1 MATKKSENTE
11 EIKLENQ
18 SSVEEKSEENMSWEE
33 YIGELNSYAQSL
45 QYSDAYAMR
54 EDLLNRTASVFFEN
68 LNQEKIDQLGGEEKA
83 MFSIKSV
90 LKKLTV
96 DTLNTADWGSYSP
109 IYSESIAN
117 SMYPQSVEYTREKIR
132 GLLRDP
138 ERYDK
143 DIRQAAEFVR
153 NNILQFERVEL
164 YFISLLSF
172 KYYLLPKR
180 NVDEI
185 PNFEK
190 SKKKI
195 YTFLESLRIREQYPR
210 ITADVIKNG
219 CGFYLFSRKS
229 KDYFDFIRIPTNQ
242 CRITN
247 VRSTFGVCFEV
258 DVYYFEDLYNMGQI
272 APEIYDYYKE
282 IIENK
287 MSPAELDDNGNVLRN
302 PDGTI
307 KRKPRRVK
315 RAENRIYI
323 PISPLHGCCI
333 VADPYRP
340 TKVPLL
346 AALLPD
352 SLDILEYKNIQKQKS
367 ILETWCIIPQIIPY
381 DSVEKPK
388 VPLQLAKQTIAALQ
402 KSLPQGVITFSTP
415 LEISDPITL
424 QNTTTQD
431 NITGKGEQ
439 NFFSSV
445 GVAGNVMGV
454 GEAKNQAVIDFSN
467 LTDFSF
473 VGYLYNQFAT
483 VTNLLIEIYV
493 GEKDWKISFFGNT
506 YRDKIEAKEALNIF
520 TTANMPAEYLGANLG
535 FEPQDFDRMLQMG
548 DKSKLKDLMKPIV
561 SQFQQSG
568 GVHLGEEGTTKT
580 HSSGNSSD
588 NTGTV
593 GRPTKDIEDLSE
605 AGQATRDT
613 DKNAN
618 TEGM

>member
-1 MATKKSENTE
+1 MSQEDLEVKDTD
-11 EIKLENQ
+11 IKN
-18 SSVEEKSEENMSWEE
+18 EENMSWEE
-33 YIGELNSYAQSL
+33 YITELNKYAKSL
-45 QYSDAYAMR
+45 RYQDAYAMR
-54 EDLLNRTASVFFEN
+54 DDLLNKTASVFYNN
-68 LNQEKIDQLGGEEKA
+68 LNQEKIDELGGEEKA
-83 MFSIKSV
+83 IFSIKSV

-109 IYSESIAN
+109 IYSEGVAN

-132 GLLRDP
+132 TLLKDA
-138 ERYDK
+138 ERNSGE
-143 DIRQAAEFVR
+143 IRQAAEFVR
-153 NNILQFERVEL
+153 NNILQFERVEQ
-164 YFISLLSF
+164 YFISLFSF
-172 KYYLLPKR
+172 KYYLFPKR
-180 NVDEI
+180 DVSEI
-185 PNFEK
+185 PNFDK
-190 SKKKI
+190 SKKRV

-210 ITADVIKNG
+210 MVADVVKNG

-229 KDYFDFIRIPTNQ
+229 KDYFDFIRIPIDK

-247 VRSTFGVCFEV
+247 VRSTFGICFEI
-258 DVYYFEDLYNMGQI
+258 DMFYFQTLYNMGQI
-272 APEIYDYYKE
+272 APEIYDYYKD

-307 KRKPRRVK
+307 KRKPNARLK
-315 RAENRIYI
+315 NAQHRIYI

-333 VADPYRP
+333 VADPYRA

-402 KSLPQGVITFSTP
+402 QSLPQGVITFSTP
-415 LEISDPITL
+415 LEISDPISL

-445 GVAGNVMGV
+445 GIAGNVMGV

-473 VGYLYNQFAT
+473 VGYIYNQFT
-483 VTNLLIEIYV
+483 TITNLLIDIYI
-493 GEKDWKISFFGNT
+493 GEKDWKVSFFGNF
-506 YRDKIEAKEALNIF
+506 YRDKTEQKEALGIF
-520 TTANMPAEYLGANLG
+520 TSANLPAEYLGANLG
-535 FEPQDFDRMLQMG
+535 FEPYDFERMLQMG
-548 DKSKLKDLMKPIV
+548 EKSKLKDLMQPLV
-561 SQFQQSG
+561 SQFQQSASG
-568 GVHLGEEGTTKT
+568 GENNKTNSKVTVTQTNTTSEG
-580 HSSGNSSD
+580 
-588 NTGTV
+588 
-593 GRPTKDIEDLSE
+593 GRPEKDVEDLTES
-605 AGQATRDT
+605 GQATRET

-618 TEGM
+618 SEGM

>member
-1 MATKKSENTE
+1 MSQED
-11 EIKLENQ
+11 LEVKDTDIQN
-18 SSVEEKSEENMSWEE
+18 EENMSWEE
-33 YIGELNSYAQSL
+33 YITELNKYAKSL
-45 QYSDAYAMR
+45 RYQDAYAMR
-54 EDLLNRTASVFFEN
+54 DDLLNKTASVFYNN
-68 LNQEKIDQLGGEEKA
+68 LNQEKIDELGGEEKA

-109 IYSESIAN
+109 IYSEGVAN

-132 GLLRDP
+132 TLLKDA
-138 ERYDK
+138 ERNSGE
-143 DIRQAAEFVR
+143 IRQAAEFVR
-153 NNILQFERVEL
+153 NNILQFERVEQ
-164 YFISLLSF
+164 YFISLFSF
-172 KYYLLPKR
+172 KYYLFPKR
-180 NVDEI
+180 DVSEI

-190 SKKKI
+190 SKKRV

-210 ITADVIKNG
+210 MVADVVKNG

-229 KDYFDFIRIPTNQ
+229 KDYFDFIRIPIDK

-247 VRSTFGVCFEV
+247 VRSTFGVCFEI
-258 DVYYFEDLYNMGQI
+258 DMFYFQTLYNMGQI
-272 APEIYDYYKE
+272 APEIYDYYKD

-287 MSPAELDDNGNVLRN
+287 MSPAELDDNGNILRN

-307 KRKPRRVK
+307 KRKPQRRLK
-315 RAENRIYI
+315 NAQHRIYI

-333 VADPYRP
+333 VADPYRA

-402 KSLPQGVITFSTP
+402 QSLPQGVITFSTP
-415 LEISDPITL
+415 LEISDPISL

-445 GVAGNVMGV
+445 GIAGNVMGV

-473 VGYLYNQFAT
+473 VGYLYNQFT
-483 VTNLLIEIYV
+483 TITNLLIDIYI
-493 GEKDWKISFFGNT
+493 GEKDWKVSFFGNF
-506 YRDKIEAKEALNIF
+506 YRDKTEQKEALGIF
-520 TTANMPAEYLGANLG
+520 TSANLPAEYLGANLG
-535 FEPQDFDRMLQMG
+535 FEPYDFERMLQMG
-548 DKSKLKDLMKPIV
+548 EKSKLKDLMQPLV
-561 SQFQQSG
+561 SQFQQSASG
-568 GVHLGEEGTTKT
+568 GENNKTNSKVTVTQTNTTSEG
-580 HSSGNSSD
+580 
-588 NTGTV
+588 
-593 GRPTKDIEDLSE
+593 GRPEKDVEDLTES
-605 AGQATRDT
+605 GQATRET

-618 TEGM
+618 SEGM

>member
-1 MATKKSENTE
+1 MADNK
-11 EIKLENQ
+11 EIQ
-18 SSVEEKSEENMSWEE
+18 VDAEKNEENMTYEE
-33 YIGELNSYAQSL
+33 YINELNEYAQSL
-45 QYSDAYAMR
+45 RYPDAYALR
-54 EDLLNRTASVFFEN
+54 EDLLNRTAGVLFEN
-68 LNQEKIDQLGGEEKA
+68 IDKNKIEELGGEEKA

-109 IYSESIAN
+109 IYSENIVH
-117 SMYPQSVEYTREKIR
+117 SMYPQSVQYTREKIR
-132 GLLRDP
+132 DMLKNIEANADQ
-138 ERYDK
+138 
-143 DIRQAAEFVR
+143 IRQAAEYVR
-153 NNILQFERVEL
+153 NNILQFERVEQ
-164 YFISLLSF
+164 YFIALLSF
-172 KYYLLPKR
+172 KYYLFPKR
-180 NVDEI
+180 DVDEI

-190 SKKKI
+190 SKKRV
-195 YTFLESLRIREQYPR
+195 YTFLESLRIREQFPR

-229 KDYFDFIRIPTNQ
+229 KEYFDFIRLPIDQ

-258 DVYYFEDLYNMGQI
+258 DIYYFQDLYDMGLI
-272 APEIYDYYKE
+272 APEIYDYYRE

-287 MSPAELDDNGNVLRN
+287 MSPAELDENGNILRN

-307 KRKPRRVK
+307 RRKPRARIK
-315 RAENRIYI
+315 KAQNRIYV

-333 VADPYRP
+333 VADPYRA

-381 DSVEKPK
+381 ETVEKPK

-415 LEISDPITL
+415 LEISDPISL
-424 QNTTTQD
+424 QNTNTQD

-454 GEAKNQAVIDFSN
+454 GEAKNQSVIEFSN
-467 LTDFSF
+467 LTDYSF
-473 VGYLYNQFAT
+473 VGYLYQQFTT
-483 VTNLLIEIYV
+483 VVNLLIDIYV
-493 GEKDWKISFFGNT
+493 GEKDWKISFFGNF
-506 YRDKIEAKEALNIF
+506 YRDRIEQTEALGMF
-520 TTANMPAEYLGANLG
+520 TGANLPAEYLGANLG
-535 FEPQDFDRMLQMG
+535 FEPHDFERMLQMG
-548 DKSKLKDLMKPIV
+548 DKNKLKDIMKPLV
-561 SQFQQSG
+561 SQYQASG
-568 GVHLGEEGTTKT
+568 VYVGVDRDRKSVTSTTE
-580 HSSGNSSD
+580 H
-588 NTGTV
+588 TGQV
-593 GRPTKDIEDLSE
+593 GRPRKNTEDLTE
-605 AGQATRDT
+605 AGQATRAT
-613 DKNAN
+613 DQNAN
-618 TEGM
+618 AQGM

>member
-1 MATKKSENTE
+1 MAANKSKKPEKNDVQPE
-11 EIKLENQ
+11 EE
-18 SSVEEKSEENMSWEE
+18 MSWED
-33 YIGELNSYAQSL
+33 YITELNEYAQSL
-45 QYSDAYAMR
+45 HYQDAYALR
-54 EDLLNRTASVFFEN
+54 EDMLDRTANVFFSN
-68 LNQEKIDQLGGEEKA
+68 LSEEKITELGGDKKA

-96 DTLNTADWGSYSP
+96 DTLNTADWGTYSP
-109 IYSESIAN
+109 IFSESLVEG
-117 SMYPQSVEYTREKIR
+117 MYPQSVVYTREKIR
-132 GLLRDP
+132 DLLKDA
-138 ERYDK
+138 ERNAL
-143 DIRQAAEFVR
+143 DIRQAAEYVR
-153 NNILQFERVEL
+153 NNILQFKRVEH

-185 PNFEK
+185 PSLDK

-195 YTFLESLRIREQYPR
+195 YAFLDSLRIREQFPR

-219 CGFYLFSRKS
+219 AGFYLYSRKS
-229 KDYFDFIRIPTNQ
+229 KDFFDFIRIPVDK

-247 VRSTFGVCFEV
+247 VRSTFGVCYEIELT
-258 DVYYFEDLYNMGQI
+258 YFEDLFQMGLI

-282 IIENK
+282 IIDEK
-287 MSPAELDDNGNVLRN
+287 MSPAELDDNGNILRN

-307 KRKPRRVK
+307 KRKPRNRIN
-315 RAENRIYI
+315 RAKNRIYI

-333 VADPYRP
+333 VADPYKA

-415 LEISDPITL
+415 LEISDPISL

-473 VGYLYNQFAT
+473 VGYLYNQFT
-483 VTNLLIEIYV
+483 TIVNLLIEIYI

-535 FEPQDFDRMLQMG
+535 FEPQDFDRLLQLG
-548 DKSKLKDLMKPIV
+548 EKSKLKDKLQPIV
-561 SQFQQSG
+561 SQFQQGAG

-580 HSSGNSSD
+580 HGSGSA
-588 NTGTV
+588 
-593 GRPTKDIEDLSE
+593 GRPRKDIEDLSE
-605 AGQATRDT
+605 SGQATQET
-613 DKNAN
+613 NKNES
-618 TEGM
+618 TEGI

>member
-1 MATKKSENTE
+1 MANKQNNSKQE
-11 EIKLENQ
+11 EE
-18 SSVEEKSEENMSWEE
+18 MSWEE
-33 YIGELNSYAQSL
+33 YITELNNYAQSL
-45 QYSDAYAMR
+45 QYSDVYAMR
-54 EDLLNRTASVFFEN
+54 EDLLNKTADVFYGN
-68 LNQEKIDQLGGEEKA
+68 LSKDKIDELGGNEKA
-83 MFSIKSV
+83 MFSIKSA

-96 DTLNTADWGSYSP
+96 DTLKTADWGSYSP
-109 IYSESIAN
+109 IYSENLIHN
-117 SMYPQSVEYTREKIR
+117 MYPQSVEYTREKIR
-132 GLLRDP
+132 TLLKDP
-138 ERYDK
+138 EK
-143 DIRQAAEFVR
+143 NALDIRQAAEFVR
-153 NNILQFERVEL
+153 NNILQFERVEQ
-164 YFISLLSF
+164 YFISIFSF
-172 KYYLLPKR
+172 KYYLFPKR
-180 NVDEI
+180 DVDEI
-185 PNFEK
+185 PNFDK
-190 SKKKI
+190 SKKRV
-195 YTFLESLRIREQYPR
+195 YTFLESLRIREQFPR

-229 KDYFDFIRIPTNQ
+229 KDYFDFIRIPTDQ

-258 DVYYFEDLYNMGQI
+258 DAYYFEDLYNMGQI
-272 APEIYDYYKE
+272 APEVYDYYRE
-282 IIENK
+282 IIEDK

-307 KRKPRRVK
+307 RRKPRARVK
-315 RAENRIYI
+315 NARNRIYI

-333 VADPYRP
+333 VADPYRA

-424 QNTTTQD
+424 QNSNNQD

-445 GVAGNVMGV
+445 GIAGNVMGV
-454 GEAKNQAVIDFSN
+454 GEAKNQSVIDFSN

-473 VGYLYNQFAT
+473 VGYLYNQFST

-493 GEKDWKISFFGNT
+493 GEKDWKVSFFGNF
-506 YRDKIEAKEALNIF
+506 YRDKSEQKDALGLF
-520 TTANMPAEYLGANLG
+520 TSANLPAEFLGANLG
-535 FEPQDFDRMLQMG
+535 FEPHDFERMLQMG
-548 DKSKLKDLMKPIV
+548 KKSKLKDMMQPLV
-561 SQFQQSG
+561 SQYQQSG
-568 GVHLGEEGTTKT
+568 RAMGATGETGKGLKTTT
-580 HSSGNSSD
+580 
-588 NTGTV
+588 TTTQT
-593 GRPTKDIEDLSE
+593 GRPQKDVEDLTE
-605 AGQATRDT
+605 AGQATRET
-613 DKNAN
+613 DQNAN
-618 TEGM
+618 AQGM

>member
-1 MATKKSENTE
+1 MAKKKSEDTE

-18 SSVEEKSEENMSWEE
+18 SPEEKSEETMSWEE
-33 YIGELNSYAQSL
+33 YMSELNDYAQSL
-45 QYSDAYAMR
+45 KYPDAYAMR
-54 EDLLNRTASVFFEN
+54 EDLLDRTASVFYNN

-132 GLLRDP
+132 SLLKDP
-138 ERYDK
+138 EKNAY

-153 NNILQFERVEL
+153 NNILQFERVEQ
-164 YFISLLSF
+164 YFISLFSF

-180 NVDEI
+180 DIDDI

-190 SKKKI
+190 SKKRI

-219 CGFYLFSRKS
+219 CGFYLFNRKS
-229 KDYFDFIRIPTNQ
+229 KDYFDFVRIPANQ

-258 DVYYFEDLYNMGQI
+258 DVYYFQDLYDMGQI
-272 APEIYDYYKE
+272 APEIYDYYRE
-282 IIENK
+282 IIEDK
-287 MSPAELDDNGNVLRN
+287 MSPAELDDNGNKLRN

-307 KRKPRRVK
+307 KRKPRQKVK
-315 RAENRIYI
+315 NVRNRIYI
-323 PISPLHGCCI
+323 PISPLHGCCV

-340 TKVPLL
+340 TRVPLL

-402 KSLPQGVITFSTP
+402 KTLPQGVITFSTP
-415 LEISDPITL
+415 LEISDPISL

-445 GVAGNVMGV
+445 GIAGNVMGV

-473 VGYLYNQFAT
+473 VGYLYNQFT
-483 VTNLLIEIYV
+483 TITNLLIELYV
-493 GEKDWKISFFGNT
+493 GEKDWKVSFFGNT
-506 YRDKIEAKEALNIF
+506 YRDKVEQKEALNIF

-535 FEPQDFDRMLQMG
+535 FEPQDFERMLQMG
-548 DKSKLKDLMKPIV
+548 DKSKLKDLLKPIV
-561 SQFQQSG
+561 SQFQQSSG
-568 GVHLGEEGTTKT
+568 GVHLGNDGTTKT
-580 HSSGNSSD
+580 HSGSSNNS
-588 NTGTV
+588 TEA
-593 GRPTKDIEDLSE
+593 GRPTKDVEDLTES
-605 AGQATRDT
+605 GQATRET

-618 TEGM
+618 SEGM

>member
-1 MATKKSENTE
+1 MAANKSKKPEKNDVQPE
-11 EIKLENQ
+11 EE
-18 SSVEEKSEENMSWEE
+18 MSWED
-33 YIGELNSYAQSL
+33 YITELNEYAQSL
-45 QYSDAYAMR
+45 HYQDAYALR
-54 EDLLNRTASVFFEN
+54 EDMLDRTANVFFSN
-68 LNQEKIDQLGGEEKA
+68 LSEEKITELGGDKKA

-96 DTLNTADWGSYSP
+96 DTLNTADWGTYSP
-109 IYSESIAN
+109 IFSESLVEG
-117 SMYPQSVEYTREKIR
+117 MYPQSVVYTREKIR
-132 GLLRDP
+132 DLLKDA
-138 ERYDK
+138 ERNAL
-143 DIRQAAEFVR
+143 DIRQAAEYVR
-153 NNILQFERVEL
+153 NNILQFKRVEH

-185 PNFEK
+185 PSLDK

-195 YTFLESLRIREQYPR
+195 YAFLDSLRIREQFPR

-219 CGFYLFSRKS
+219 AGFYLYSRKS
-229 KDYFDFIRIPTNQ
+229 KDFFDFIRIPVDK

-247 VRSTFGVCFEV
+247 VRSTFGVCYEIELT
-258 DVYYFEDLYNMGQI
+258 YFEDLFQMGLI

-282 IIENK
+282 IIDEK
-287 MSPAELDDNGNVLRN
+287 MSPAELDDNGNILRN

-307 KRKPRRVK
+307 KRKPRNRINK
-315 RAENRIYI
+315 ARNRIYI

-333 VADPYRP
+333 VADPYKA

-415 LEISDPITL
+415 LEISDPISL

-473 VGYLYNQFAT
+473 VGYLYNQFT
-483 VTNLLIEIYV
+483 TIVNLLIEIYI

-535 FEPQDFDRMLQMG
+535 FEPQDFDRLLQLG
-548 DKSKLKDLMKPIV
+548 EKSKLKDKLQPIV
-561 SQFQQSG
+561 SQFQQGAG

-580 HSSGNSSD
+580 HGSGSA
-588 NTGTV
+588 
-593 GRPTKDIEDLSE
+593 GRPRKDIEDLSE
-605 AGQATRDT
+605 SGQATQET
-613 DKNAN
+613 NKNES
-618 TEGM
+618 TEGI

>member
-1 MATKKSENTE
+1 MADNKSE
-11 EIKLENQ
+11 EIKPEN
-18 SSVEEKSEENMSWEE
+18 VVDTSEENMSWGE
-33 YIGELNSYAQSL
+33 YIKELNDYAQEL
-45 QYSDAYAMR
+45 KYKDVYAMR
-54 EDLLNRTASVFFEN
+54 EDLLNKTANVFFNN

-96 DTLNTADWGSYSP
+96 DTLQTADWGSYSP
-109 IYSESIAN
+109 IYSENLAN

-132 GLLRDP
+132 NLLKDV
-138 ERYDK
+138 EKNDK

-153 NNILQFERVEL
+153 NNILQFERVEQ
-164 YFISLLSF
+164 YFISLFSF
-172 KYYLLPKR
+172 KYYLFPKR
-180 NVDEI
+180 DVSDI

-190 SKKKI
+190 SKKRI
-195 YTFLESLRIREQYPR
+195 YGFLDSLRIREQYPR
-210 ITADVIKNG
+210 IVADVIKNG
-219 CGFYLFSRKS
+219 CGFYLFSRKT
-229 KDYFDFIRIPTNQ
+229 KDFFDFIRIPVDR

-247 VRSTFGVCFEV
+247 VRSTFGVCFEI
-258 DVYYFEDLYNMGQI
+258 DAFYFEDLYNMGQI

-282 IIENK
+282 IIEEK

-307 KRKPRRVK
+307 KRKPRSAK
-315 RAENRIYI
+315 KAMNRIYI

-333 VADPYRP
+333 VADPYRA

-381 DSVEKPK
+381 ETVEKPK

-402 KSLPQGVITFSTP
+402 QSLPQGVITFSTP
-415 LEISDPITL
+415 LEISDPISL

-445 GVAGNVMGV
+445 GIAGNVMGV
-454 GEAKNQAVIDFSN
+454 GEAKNQAVIEFSN
-467 LTDFSF
+467 LTDYSF
-473 VGYLYNQFAT
+473 VGYLYNQFT
-483 VTNLLIEIYV
+483 TITNLLIELYI
-493 GEKDWKISFFGNT
+493 GEKDWKVSFFGNF
-506 YRDKIEAKEALNIF
+506 YRDKTEQKEALNIF
-520 TTANMPAEYLGANLG
+520 NSANLPAEYLGANLG
-535 FEPQDFDRMLQMG
+535 FEPQDFERMLQMG
-548 DKSKLKDLMKPIV
+548 DKSKLKDLMKPLL
-561 SQFQQSG
+561 SQFQQSANGENG
-568 GVHLGEEGTTKT
+568 GDSENNVNKTTIT
-580 HSSGNSSD
+580 QTSSG
-588 NTGTV
+588 
-593 GRPTKDIEDLSE
+593 GRPEKDIEDLSE
-605 AGQATRDT
+605 SGQDARAT

-618 TEGM
+618 AQGM